1 MGDGCRESKRLGT
14 HQQPGAARGDDE
26 CCQETPHG
34 NQQSLR
40 DEIHELEKR
49 LHTLQMR
56 LREGD
61 VTRKKDAG
69 RIPARSWDTVH
80 HGLDRYMVE
89 RYSRQIILP
98 SFGVRGQSNVSRGSV
113 LVIGAGGLG
122 SPALLYLA
130 AAGVGRIGIVDRD
143 CVELS
148 NMHRQVLHKEHTV
161 GMHKTTSAKRSILE
175 LNSSIQVEEYMD
187 GFTPENALEI
197 VDGYDVVLDASD
209 NAPTRYLISD
219 ACCVAKKPLVSGAA
233 IGTDG
238 QLTVYCHGDDGPC
251 YRCLYPTPPPATSCA
266 RCSDA
271 GVLGPT
277 PGIIGTM
284 QSMEVLKILSGI
296 GEVLSK
302 KMLIMD
308 ALYSRYMVVTLRRK
322 CESCASCGETPEITR
337 ETLPLFDYCTFT
349 GQPSPSDAAA
359 PSLHLV
365 EEKHRI
371 TVQDLA
377 QRMHNPKHLVLDVR
391 PSHHFDICSIPGSIN
406 APMTSFDASSVI
418 VNVFENGSYEE
429 VSVICRRG
437 NQSQKA
443 LLELHKHGLHKAVD
457 VIGGM
462 QAWSAHIDDDC
473 PIY

>member
-1 MGDGCRESKRLGT
+1 MVHTVMETEGQEDKGT
-14 HQQPGAARGDDE
+14 QEKPGGVPLNE
-26 CCQETPHG
+26 
-34 NQQSLR
+34 QSLE
-40 DEIHELEKR
+40 DEIHELQER
-49 LHTLQMR
+49 LHTLQVR
-56 LREGD
+56 LLEKRQGKPGSHGQD
-61 VTRKKDAG
+61 TPPSVKQ
-69 RIPARSWDTVH
+69 WDTVN
-80 HGLDRYMVE
+80 HGLDKQLIE

-98 SFGVRGQSNVSRGSV
+98 SFGVRGQAKVSNGSV

-148 NMHRQVLHKEHTV
+148 NMHRQVIHKENTV
-161 GMHKTTSAKRSILE
+161 GIHKTESAKRAIMQ
-175 LNSSIQVEEYMD
+175 LNSSIHVEEYTD
-187 GFTPENALEI
+187 GFTPENALDI
-197 VDGYDVVLDASD
+197 VDTYDVILDASD

-251 YRCLYPTPPPATSCA
+251 YRCMYPTPPPVASCA

-271 GVLGPT
+271 GVLGPA

-284 QSMEVLKILSGI
+284 QSMEVLKLLAGI
-296 GEVLSK
+296 GDVFSK

-308 ALYSRYMVVTLRRK
+308 ALYSRYMVVTLRPRNEA
-322 CESCASCGETPEITR
+322 CMSCGTTPKITR
-337 ETLPLFDYCTFT
+337 ESLPLFDYCSFT
-349 GQPSPSDAAA
+349 GQPSPSDAA
-359 PSLHLV
+359 PSGLHLV
-365 EEKHRI
+365 EDMHRI
-371 TVQDLA
+371 TVQDLV
-377 QRMHNPKHLVLDVR
+377 QRMRSTHLLVDVR
-391 PSHHFDICSIPGSIN
+391 PKHHFDICSIPGSVN
-406 APMTSFDASSVI
+406 VPMPSFDATSVKDM
-418 VNVFENGSYEE
+418 FENGSYEE
-429 VSVICRRG
+429 ISVICRRG

-443 LLELHKHGLHKAVD
+443 LLELHNLGLSKAVD

-462 QAWSAHIDDDC
+462 QAWSASIDDDC